1 MVRIHLPPAAS
12 RTNFQKGQVT
22 TPNAATE
29 DAGKAAEKAEPL
41 VHLSRVVERLAD
53 ELACERQGP
62 AYSLLANEDRLTS
75 QGRRPWVFDQA
86 RLLVLDGTANPE
98 IMRQFVPT
106 LTAGQDI
113 QVERNARVIQVSDR
127 TFWKGSLIERV
138 QYPDGTDGA
147 EPTARL
153 LEV

>member
-1 MVRIHLPPAAS
+1 M
-12 RTNFQKGQVT
+12 
-22 TPNAATE
+22 
-29 DAGKAAEKAEPL
+29 
-41 VHLSRVVERLAD
+41 
-53 ELACERQGP
+53 
-62 AYSLLANEDRLTS
+62 
-75 QGRRPWVFDQA
+75 
-86 RLLVLDGTANPE
+86 LDGTANPE
-98 IMRQFVPT
+98 IMRQFVPR